1 MMHFDTANG
10 IAGDSRNLLFDGIQT
25 GLVTSEHIDDLF
37 MLKRNE
43 FSVRSAS
50 IYDAVIMESIER
62 EAFSGVLP
70 LSRISRDIN
79 RNNGLYLN
87 AVRKW
92 RASEKKLKS
101 RLLLTTKAE
110 KEDRRFLVRVK
121 HSVNQ
126 YFLDYI
132 NPPRLPP
139 DYIAGFVGLW
149 FVLNEA
155 HVVVIG
161 LREVDRRK
169 GVGELLFI
177 SAIEQALVNNSKVV
191 TLEVRRSNDVAIE
204 LYRKYGFQKVGLR
217 IRYYSDNGEDAVIM
231 TTPPIQNDDFKDH
244 LFNLTKQHAEKW
256 GWVGRPGYSGPMNTG
271 A

>member
-1 MMHFDTANG
+1 MTHSDTANNTVW
-10 IAGDSRNLLFDGIQT
+10 DSKNLLTDGIQAGSAKSDHFD
-25 GLVTSEHIDDLF
+25 GLNIPKE
-37 MLKRNE
+37 NE
-43 FSVRSAS
+43 FSVRSALLD
-50 IYDAVIMESIER
+50 DAVIMESIER
-62 EAFSGVLP
+62 EAFPGVTP
-70 LSRISRDIN
+70 LSRISRDIT

-87 AVRKW
+87 AVRRW
-92 RASEKKLKS
+92 RSNEKKFKS
-101 RLLLTTKAE
+101 RLMIATKAE
-110 KEDRRFLVRVK
+110 KEDGRFSARVK
-121 HSVNQ
+121 RSVNR

-149 FVLNEA
+149 FVVNEA
-155 HVVVIG
+155 HVIVIG

-177 SAIEQALVNNSKVV
+177 SALEQALANNSKVV

-231 TTPPIQNDDFKDH
+231 TTPPIQSDDFKDH
-244 LFNLTKQHAEKW
+244 LLNLTKQHAEKW
-256 GWVGRPGYSGPMNTG
+256 GWAVRPGYLGR
-271 A
+271 

>member
-1 MMHFDTANG
+1 MHLDTASDIVKG
-10 IAGDSRNLLFDGIQT
+10 SKNLPSGGTQI
-25 GLVTSEHIDDLF
+25 GLVTAGHSDGS
-37 MLKRNE
+37 KRNE
-43 FSVRSAS
+43 FSVRRAS
-50 IYDAVIMESIER
+50 IQDAVIMESIER
-62 EAFSGVLP
+62 EAFPGLIP
-70 LSRISRDIN
+70 LSRISRDLT
-79 RNNGLYLN
+79 RDNGLYLN

-92 RASEKKLKS
+92 RPSEEKLKS
-101 RLLLTTKAE
+101 RLRLATKAE
-110 KEDRRFLVRVK
+110 KEDTRLSARVK
-121 HSVNQ
+121 RSVNR

-132 NPPRLPP
+132 NPPKLPS

-155 HVVVIG
+155 HVIVIG

-177 SAIEQALVNNSKVV
+177 SALENAIANNSKVV

-217 IRYYSDNGEDAVIM
+217 IRYYSDNVEDAVIM

-244 LFNLTKQHAEKW
+244 LFNLTQQHAEKW
-256 GWVGRPGYSGPMNTG
+256 GSAARMGYSGH
-271 A
+271 

>member
-1 MMHFDTANG
+1 MTHSDTANNTV
-10 IAGDSRNLLFDGIQT
+10 GDSKNLLIDGIQVGPAKSDHFD
-25 GLVTSEHIDDLF
+25 GLNIPKE
-37 MLKRNE
+37 NE
-43 FSVRSAS
+43 FSVRSALLD
-50 IYDAVIMESIER
+50 DAVIMESIER
-62 EAFSGVLP
+62 EAFPGVIP
-70 LSRISRDIN
+70 LSRISRDIT

-87 AVRKW
+87 AVRRW
-92 RASEKKLKS
+92 RLDEKNFKS
-101 RLLLTTKAE
+101 RLMIATKAE
-110 KEDRRFLVRVK
+110 KEDGRFSARVK
-121 HSVNQ
+121 RSVNR

-149 FVLNEA
+149 FVVNEA
-155 HVVVIG
+155 HVIVIG

-177 SAIEQALVNNSKVV
+177 SALEQALANNSKVV

-231 TTPPIQNDDFKDH
+231 TTPPIQSDDFKDH
-244 LFNLTKQHAEKW
+244 LFNLTQQHAEKW
-256 GWVGRPGYSGPMNTG
+256 GRAAPLGYSGH
-271 A
+271 

>member
-1 MMHFDTANG
+1 MMHSDTAND
-10 IAGDSRNLLFDGIQT
+10 IARDSKKLFIN
-25 GLVTSEHIDDLF
+25 GLQAGVLTSEKTDDF
-37 MLKRNE
+37 YMPKRNE

-50 IYDAVIMESIER
+50 IDDAVIMESIER
-62 EAFSGVLP
+62 EAFSGMIP
-70 LSRISRDIN
+70 LSRISRDLS

-87 AVRKW
+87 AVRRW

-101 RLLLTTKAE
+101 RVLITTKVE
-110 KEDRRFLVRVK
+110 KEDSRFSVRVK
-121 HSVNQ
+121 RVVNQ

-231 TTPPIQNDDFKDH
+231 TTPPIQSDDFKDH

>member
-1 MMHFDTANG
+1 MTHFYTAND
-10 IAGDSRNLLFDGIQT
+10 IAGDSKNLLLDGIQA
-25 GLVTSEHIDDLF
+25 GLITSEHIDDLN

-50 IYDAVIMESIER
+50 IHDAVIMESIER
-62 EAFSGVLP
+62 EALSGMLP
-70 LSRISRDIN
+70 FNRISRDIS
-79 RNNGLYLN
+79 RNNGLYLT

-101 RLLLTTKAE
+101 RLLITTKAE
-110 KEDRRFLVRVK
+110 KEDRRFSVRVK
-121 HSVNQ
+121 RSVNQ

-161 LREVDRRK
+161 LREVDRGK

-177 SAIEQALVNNSKVV
+177 SAIEQALVKNSKVV
-191 TLEVRRSNDVAIE
+191 TLEVRRSNEIAIE

-231 TTPPIQNDDFKDH
+231 TTPLIQSDDFKDH